1 MSSRVIHLKS
11 EFTVQSVERIRR
23 FDTFNGNVEKWR
35 RILLIRDGYGIFD
48 TRNKWCKCN
57 EIEKEVATLVCKWR
71 AGCLEARFI
80 FFVGGAN
87 EASPWNKCHPSLNA
101 LTFEPSRYL
110 NEFSKFFASFSK
122 TFNFYPR
129 PRW

>member
-35 RILLIRDGYGIFD
+35 RILLIRGGYGIFD

-57 EIEKEVATLVCKWR
+57 EIEKEVATLVCKWKLVLYFL
-71 AGCLEARFI
+71 LEEQMKHRRGI
-80 FFVGGAN
+80 NVIR
-87 EASPWNKCHPSLNA
+87 H
-101 LTFEPSRYL
+101 
-110 NEFSKFFASFSK
+110 
-122 TFNFYPR
+122 
-129 PRW
+129 